1 MTLVV
6 SNKAFVK
13 ILTRFYEAGCLQRFL
28 GTSKMADSS
37 DSDSEEDSKLK
48 EALDTS
54 TLTDNLYRRPETSI
68 NGVTTCNGIG
78 GQNSELS
85 ENGGKRFLKPE
96 SKAESLKK
104 GVSLRRDKQLDE
116 EVVSDIQVDFIFWS
130 TLTSFVN
137 RR

>member
-68 NGVTTCNGIG
+68 NGGTTCNGVG

-85 ENGGKRFLKPE
+85 EKGVKRCLKPE

-130 TLTSFVN
+130 KLTSFVN